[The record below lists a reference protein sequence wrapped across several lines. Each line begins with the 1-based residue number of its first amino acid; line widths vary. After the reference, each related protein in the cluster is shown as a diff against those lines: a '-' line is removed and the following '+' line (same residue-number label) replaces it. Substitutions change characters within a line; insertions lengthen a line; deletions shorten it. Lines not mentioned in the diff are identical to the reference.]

1 MSILVDKNTKVLV
14 QGITGRDGSFHAL
27 SMQEYGTNVV
37 GGVTPGKGGQKVG
50 DLPVYNSVKEA
61 LTAGPVNCSIIYV
74 PAKFSSAAIKEAAD
88 NRIPLIVCITEGV
101 PVNEM
106 LDNYAYV
113 KDRGVR
119 LIGPNCPGL
128 ISPGKAKVGI
138 MPARIHLPGNIG
150 VISRSGTLTYEIVY
164 NLTNNQMGQSTCV
177 GIGGDAVVGT
187 GYIDLLAMFEKDP
200 DTRAIVLI
208 GEIGGEEEERAA
220 DYIRAHVTKPV
231 VSFISGRSAPAD
243 KKMGHAGAIISQGR
257 GTARA
262 KIEALNKANIPV
274 ADCPSQIPVLL
285 RERSGI
291 RK

>member
-1 MSILVDKNTKVLV
+1 MSILIDKNTKVLV

-27 SMQEYGTNVV
+27 SMLEYGTDVV

-61 LTAGPVNCSIIYV
+61 MEQKQVNCSIIYV
-74 PAKFSSAAIKEAAD
+74 PARFASAAIKEAAD

-106 LDNYAYV
+106 LENYFYV
-113 KDRGVR
+113 QDKGVR

-138 MPARIHLPGNIG
+138 MPAKIHLPGSVG
-150 VISRSGTLTYEIVY
+150 VISRSGTLTYELVY
-164 NLTNNQMGQSTCV
+164 NLTVNKMGQSTCV

-200 DTRAIVLI
+200 DTKAIVLI
-208 GEIGGEEEERAA
+208 GEIGGEEEEKAA
-220 DYIRAHVTKPV
+220 EYIHAHVTKPV

-257 GTARA
+257 GTAKA

-274 ADCPSQIPVLL
+274 ADCPSQIPQLL
-285 RERSGI
+285 REKMSVL
-291 RK
+291 

>member
-1 MSILVDKNTKVLV
+1 MSILIDKQTKVLV

-27 SMQEYGTNVV
+27 SMIEYGTNVV

-50 DLPVYNSVKEA
+50 ELPVFNSVKEA
-61 LTAGPVNCSIIYV
+61 RAEKDINCSIIYV
-74 PAKFSSAAIKEAAD
+74 PARFAAAAIREAAD
-88 NRIPLIVCITEGV
+88 NLIPLIICITEGV

-106 LDNYAYV
+106 LETYYYV
-113 KDRGVR
+113 QDKGVR

-128 ISPGKAKVGI
+128 ISPGKSKVGI
-138 MPARIHLPGNIG
+138 MPARIHLPGDIG
-150 VISRSGTLTYEIVY
+150 VISRSGTLTYELVY
-164 NLTNNQMGQSTCV
+164 NLTVNKMGQSTCV

-200 DTRAIVLI
+200 ETKGIVLI
-208 GEIGGEEEERAA
+208 GEIGGEEEEKAA
-220 DYIRAHVTKPV
+220 EYIRAHVTKPV

-257 GTARA
+257 GTAKA

-274 ADCPSQIPVLL
+274 ADCPSQIPKLL
-285 RERSGI
+285 KEKLGRV
-291 RK
+291 